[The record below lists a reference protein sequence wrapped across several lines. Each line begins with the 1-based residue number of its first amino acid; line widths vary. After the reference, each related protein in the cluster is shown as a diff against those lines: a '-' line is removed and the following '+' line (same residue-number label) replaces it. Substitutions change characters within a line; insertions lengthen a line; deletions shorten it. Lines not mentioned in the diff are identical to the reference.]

1 MDASVNN
8 LEVSKQGGTGT
19 GPGTA
24 PARAHTAILDWLE
37 DQLRTGAL
45 SVGDKL
51 PGERALAEKFGIG
64 RASVREAVRIL
75 GAMGV
80 LNSSTGSGPNSGAI
94 IVSEPTT
101 AFTLA
106 MRMHS
111 ATHTFPVRDLVLT
124 RILLESGAARAAARA
139 CATAIP
145 IGGEE
150 AERLRA
156 RRAEVLSRAKSIM
169 TKLDNPDATPL
180 EFHALDQAFHRTLG
194 ELGDN
199 AVLNTLLA
207 SLSGG
212 TIAYVRSATEGRNDW
227 DDVRATLNTQHHGI
241 LEAATVADG
250 DLMAD
255 RIKEHILWF
264 YASVAS

>member
-1 MDASVNN
+1 MSSRDGAGGFPDA
-8 LEVSKQGGTGT
+8 
-19 GPGTA
+19 A
-24 PARAHTAILDWLE
+24 HARAHTVVLDWLE

-45 SVGDKL
+45 HVGDKL
-51 PGERALAEKFGIG
+51 PGERALAEQFGIG

-80 LNSSTGSGPNSGAI
+80 LHSATGSGPHAGAI

-111 ATHTFPVRDLVLT
+111 ASSAFRVHDLVHA
-124 RILLESGAARAAARA
+124 RILLESDAARAAARA
-139 CATAIP
+139 CATAMLA
-145 IGGEE
+145 GGDE
-150 AERLRA
+150 AEKLLA
-156 RRAEVLSRAKSIM
+156 RRAEVLGRAESIM
-169 TKLDNPDATPL
+169 TKLDDPRVSAL
-180 EFHALDQAFHRTLG
+180 EFHALDQAFHRTLA

-212 TIAYVRSATEGRNDW
+212 TIAYVRSAMQRRGDW
-227 DDVRATLNTQHHGI
+227 DAVRVTLNRQHRGI
-241 LEAATVADG
+241 LDAASVADG
-250 DLMAD
+250 DLAAD

-264 YASVAS
+264 SARVEEVGE